1 MTDRSLRIVHVTN
14 FNYGMYGARFN
25 ASVAP
30 KISNGLIRNGH
41 LVIPF
46 SHRDVAR
53 YEAPFR
59 SKRLGTAKMNR
70 RLVETCINVE
80 PDAIC
85 MGHTE
90 LVRPETLAE
99 IRERFPKLKTFLWY
113 HDALWDTHKLG
124 HLHARLPYLDA
135 VFVSAGGEPMRQ
147 FKTDSNTVGFF
158 PPPVDSAIER
168 LRCFESADLP
178 IDLLFCGRANK
189 QDADARTS
197 FIGQLRD
204 RLDGV
209 NFDLNGLFGAPLVF
223 GADYERKLAES
234 RMGLNYSRR
243 NDYVMCSS
251 ARLWQLTGNGLL
263 TFCSRIPQMEQLFAP
278 DEVIYFDALDDLVE
292 QVLRFH
298 RDDAA
303 RRRVAEAGWRRAH
316 GSFSVERVCRYMV
329 ETVFGETY
337 SEPYEWADQV
347 I

>member
-1 MTDRSLRIVHVTN
+1 MDRSLRILHVTN

-53 YEAPFR
+53 FESPLR
-59 SKRLGTAKMNR
+59 SKRGGVGKMNR
-70 RLVETCINVE
+70 RLVEACANVE
-80 PDAIC
+80 PDVVC

-90 LVRPETLAE
+90 LVTPDTLAR
-99 IRERFPKLKTFLWY
+99 IKERFPAVKMLLWY
-113 HDALWDTHKLG
+113 HDGLWATDR
-124 HLHARLPYLDA
+124 LHHIKARLPYLDA

-147 FKTDSNTVGFF
+147 FKTESNVVGFF
-158 PPPVDSAIER
+158 PPPVDSSVER
-168 LRCFESADLP
+168 LRSFASADLP
-178 IDLLFCGRANK
+178 IDLLFCGRDNQK
-189 QDADARTS
+189 DADARTS

-204 RLDGV
+204 RLEGL
-209 NFDLNGLFGAPLVF
+209 NFDLNGMFGAPLVF
-223 GADYERKLAES
+223 GADYDRKLAAS

-292 QVLRFH
+292 QVQRFH

-303 RRRVAEAGWRRAH
+303 RRRVAEAGWRRAQ
-316 GSFSVERVCRYMV
+316 GTFSVERVCRYMV